1 MTEIGDTVVR
11 IDQLIQE
18 TETFKQSCED
28 DVKNALLVIT
38 NGRSIVESND
48 KSASKDMVE
57 PKCNELNRMVD
68 IYNER
73 VTKRIETLSN
83 ALRLMERVEK
93 ANEWC
98 AKGIDLLASQRIENT
113 SVSPEIAELKLQEI
127 MKFIDSAEDFELSSL
142 KELKSCQ
149 EENNTSLETIILSQ
163 VNRLA
168 LKKLIGWKIC
178 KGWKLFKKYFLILK
192 IPFNFWGC

>member
-18 TETFKQSCED
+18 TETFKNSCEE
-28 DVKNALLVIT
+28 DVKNAVRVIE
-38 NGRSIVESND
+38 NGRSIVENHD

-57 PKCNELNRMVD
+57 PKCNELSRIVD
-68 IYNER
+68 IYNEK

-83 ALRLMERVEK
+83 AHRLMERVEK

-113 SVSPEIAELKLQEI
+113 SMPPEMAELKLQEI
-127 MKFIDSAEDFELSSL
+127 LKFIDSAEAFELASL

-149 EENNTSLETIILSQ
+149 EESNTSLETIILSQ
-163 VNRLA
+163 VSPN
-168 LKKLIGWKIC
+168 
-178 KGWKLFKKYFLILK
+178 
-192 IPFNFWGC
+192 